1 MPIRLII
8 TIVLLVLCTVLAGF
22 NIENKCDINYIIG
35 KFEDVPV
42 FITAMFAFAAGIIV
56 MVPFTF
62 RRKIIVKIPEKKK
75 KEKSAKNEADSAA
88 AETAPRKKP
97 LFFFSRKKKGPEVPR
112 REDVVSA
119 PNDDTNIG

>member
-97 LFFFSRKKKGPEVPR
+97 LFFFSRKKKEPEVPR
-112 REDVVSA
+112 REDAVAA